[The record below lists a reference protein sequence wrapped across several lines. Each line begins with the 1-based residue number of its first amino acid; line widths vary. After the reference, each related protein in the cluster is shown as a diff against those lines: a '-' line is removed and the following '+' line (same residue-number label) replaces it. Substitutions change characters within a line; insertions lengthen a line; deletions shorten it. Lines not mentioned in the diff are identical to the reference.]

1 MVIGVMTCAQA
12 YSFNVTAKMGTF
24 PKSGEDHNNPLCEG
38 TLDCISLAVFMN
50 FFSRVFKKYQ
60 VNILKNTGKILNM
73 IWPELYSRFQA

>member
-1 MVIGVMTCAQA
+1 MTCAQA

>member
-1 MVIGVMTCAQA
+1 
-12 YSFNVTAKMGTF
+12 MGTF

-60 VNILKNTGKILNM
+60 VNILKIQGR
-73 IWPELYSRFQA
+73 S

>member
-12 YSFNVTAKMGTF
+12 YSFNVTAEMGTF

-60 VNILKNTGKILNM
+60 VNILKIQGR
-73 IWPELYSRFQA
+73 S